1 MTAQLHC
8 PGVWPQSSL
17 HAAVK
22 VFVDEINIYISR
34 LSKAHHPPYG
44 GWASHNQL
52 QTLRAKTEVFQRR
65 NSPEDNNIKTLPGF
79 PCQPALQILDLTAPS
94 IM

>member
-44 GWASHNQL
+44 GVGLTQSVA
-52 QTLRAKTEVFQRR
+52 
-65 NSPEDNNIKTLPGF
+65 
-79 PCQPALQILDLTAPS
+79 DLKS
-94 IM
+94 KD